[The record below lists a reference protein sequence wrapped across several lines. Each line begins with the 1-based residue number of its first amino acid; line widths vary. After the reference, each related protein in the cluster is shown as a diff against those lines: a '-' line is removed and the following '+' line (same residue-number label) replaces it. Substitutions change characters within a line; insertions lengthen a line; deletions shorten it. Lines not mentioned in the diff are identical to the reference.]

1 MVIYKVRLQT
11 LRIVESDN
19 FERGCAATCCTL
31 WADSVCKVMNLT
43 WISAMKREKIPH
55 KKDWI
60 KERDIVSLPIIYSSL
75 CHKHCA
81 LCLESQGYD
90 LKKNDC

>member
-1 MVIYKVRLQT
+1 MAIHKVRLQPF
-11 LRIVESDN
+11 RIAKSNN

-31 WADSVCKVMNLT
+31 WADSVRKVTNLT

-75 CHKHCA
+75 HHKHYA

-90 LKKNDC
+90 LTKR

>member
-1 MVIYKVRLQT
+1 MAIYKVRLQ
-11 LRIVESDN
+11 LFRIAKSYN

-31 WADSVCKVMNLT
+31 WADSVRKVMNLT

-75 CHKHCA
+75 CHKHRA

-90 LKKNDC
+90 LTKR